1 MNIIESVHVV
11 FILKFIPKTGF
22 IQLFYIYDNYEE
34 NNPDCGGAACRE
46 RRSYRTTIDNKK

>member
-22 IQLFYIYDNYEE
+22 IQLYIYDNYEE

-46 RRSYRTTIDNKK
+46 RRSYRTTIDNEK